1 MSTNAVIPPPNSS
14 SLMRHVPRLTA
25 RARALLTAMNLHF
38 AGVAALMVIVLYLI
52 AHMVYVMQS
61 LKSNN
66 DDALAQQHVQLIAAE
81 IAARPLRGLDTK
93 LVVSTKDA
101 EAFYSKRLPYATSEV
116 VAELGAL
123 TKAQGVHLTRA
134 QYAYSPVLSGDSAL
148 TEMRIDAGVSGDY
161 RPIVQFI
168 NAAERDKL
176 FFVINGIN
184 LTGQQTGQVSL
195 RMRLTTYRPIRT
207 SCSQRSFLQK
217 MLLREVSH
225 EGRRRESQEDDHR
238 WRARCRCADCVVHP
252 L

>member
-195 RMRLTTYRPIRT
+195 RMRLTTYL
-207 SCSQRSFLQK
+207 RSPNPDELQP
-217 MLLREVSH
+217 EIVPA
-225 EGRRRESQEDDHR
+225 ED
-238 WRARCRCADCVVHP
+238 APAGGKP
-252 L
+252 